1 MSKRVLIVDDS
12 RFIFEEM
19 KHILADS
26 EFEIVG
32 YCKDGEEALE
42 QYEKLKPDVVTMDI
56 ILPGIDGLDAT
67 QALMDKWPDARVV
80 VVSSLAYDDT
90 LDRAQQVG
98 ALDFIFKPFEKE
110 KMLEVL
116 KKVTAE

>member
-1 MSKRVLIVDDS
+1 MAKSLMIVDDS
-12 RFIFEEM
+12 RFIYEEM
-19 KHILADS
+19 KHLLADS

-42 QYEKLKPDVVTMDI
+42 QYEKLRPDVVTMDI

-67 QALMDKWPDARVV
+67 QALIEKWPDARVV

-90 LDRAQQVG
+90 IERAQQVG
-98 ALDFIFKPFEKE
+98 ALGFIFKPLEKD

-116 KKVTAE
+116 EKATS

>member
-1 MSKRVLIVDDS
+1 MGKSLMIVDDS
-12 RFIFEEM
+12 RFIYEEM
-19 KHILADS
+19 KHLLADS

-42 QYEKLKPDVVTMDI
+42 QYEKLRPDVVTMDI

-67 QALMDKWPDARVV
+67 QALIEKWPDARVV

-90 LDRAQQVG
+90 IERAQQVG
-98 ALDFIFKPFEKE
+98 ALGFIFKPLEKD

-116 KKVTAE
+116 KKATS